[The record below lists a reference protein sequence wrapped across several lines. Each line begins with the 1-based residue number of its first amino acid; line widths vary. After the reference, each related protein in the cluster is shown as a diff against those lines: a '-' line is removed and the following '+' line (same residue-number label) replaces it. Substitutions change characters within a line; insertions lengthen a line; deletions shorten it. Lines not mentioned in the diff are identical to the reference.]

1 MLRHYLV
8 NKSTSL
14 LTNSPFQ
21 PPLHIYVVPPY
32 LLSQEPPHL
41 VLQSTC
47 IHIDTVT
54 LHNLGEGVVGRVF
67 LFACMYICTY
77 IHVHPYTRNAH
88 DAHSRKCIHVYSHIF
103 WQMRRNQNGALC
115 MYDDGGNVAY
125 NFSTICSVVPCTV
138 QTITIIID
146 PSGTPE
152 VPSKVPTPPSFQ
164 VSETARPSKTLEYSH
179 SG

>member
-1 MLRHYLV
+1 MYV

-54 LHNLGEGVVGRVF
+54 LHKLGEGVVGRVF
-67 LFACMYICTY
+67 LFACKYICTY
-77 IHVHPYTRNAH
+77 IHVHFYTRNAH

-103 WQMRRNQNGALC
+103 WQSGETEMGHYAC
-115 MYDDGGNVAY
+115 MTTVETWHKK
-125 NFSTICSVVPCTV
+125 FSTTCTVVPCTA

-152 VPSKVPTPPSFQ
+152 VPSKVPAPPSF
-164 VSETARPSKTLEYSH
+164 TLLYILLERDSLPQPPT
-179 SG
+179 